1 MNIGVSIGAVVA
13 VVASGFVIFGTF
25 HAPTTATAQHGYRG
39 TGMDLIYHKAE
50 LASAKAANG
59 LPAPIDP
66 IAKEDLAG
74 QKASAVYQNVKVLG
88 DLDVAEFQRLMASIS
103 AWVAPTQG
111 CAYCHG
117 VDGNFAADKLYTKVV
132 ARRMLQMTRRINAD
146 WKSHVAQTGV
156 TCYTCHRGQPVPS
169 YIWFDQSSPAA
180 GMAVASAVAGDSALP
195 DSIFTPFLDDAKE
208 IRVNAT
214 TALPTGDRQSIKQ
227 AEYTYGLMI
236 HMSNALG
243 VNCTFCHNTRA
254 FSNWAQSTP
263 QRVNAWYG
271 IRMVRDLNKGY
282 LESLNHVFPPNRLG
296 PLGDVPKVNC
306 TTCHQGAYKPLLGAS
321 MVSTYPELT
330 ETKDVASIEAPAPA
344 AAPSGAPS
352 PAIPA
357 PAPLSPPAVA
367 APPAPPPSAAAMPAP
382 DTPKA
387 APQPA
392 PPPSAAAMPAP
403 DTSDAG
409 PQPYKAPNPSEGQ

>member
-1 MNIGVSIGAVVA
+1 MNIGISIGAVLA
-13 VVASGFVIFGTF
+13 VVASGFVVFGTF
-25 HAPTTATAQHGYRG
+25 HAPTTATAQHGFRG

-50 LASAKAANG
+50 LASATAANG

-74 QKASAVYQNVKVLG
+74 QKSSAVYQNVKVLG

-117 VDGNFAADKLYTKVV
+117 ADGNFAADKLYTKVV

-156 TCYTCHRGQPVPS
+156 TCYTCHRGQPVPT
-169 YIWFDQSSPAA
+169 YIWFNQPGPAA
-180 GMAVASAVAGDSALP
+180 GMAVASEVAGDSALP
-195 DSIFTPFLDDAKE
+195 GNIFKPYLDDAKE

-271 IRMVRDLNKGY
+271 IRMVRDLNEGY
-282 LESLNHVFPPNRLG
+282 LESLSGVFPPNRLG

-330 ETKDVASIEAPAPA
+330 ETRDVASIEAPAPA
-344 AAPSGAPS
+344 AAPSA
-352 PAIPA
+352 APA
-357 PAPLSPPAVA
+357 PAVPAPTPAPVLPPAVA
-367 APPAPPPSAAAMPAP
+367 APPALPPSAAATPAPAPSGAATVTPSAGAPAP
-382 DTPKA
+382 DA
-387 APQPA
+387 
-392 PPPSAAAMPAP
+392 
-403 DTSDAG
+403 SDAG
-409 PQPYKAPNPSEGQ
+409 PQPYSAPNPSDVR

>member
-1 MNIGVSIGAVVA
+1 MNIGISIGAVVA
-13 VVASGFVIFGTF
+13 VVASGFVVFGTF

-39 TGMDLIYHKAE
+39 TGMDLVYHRAE
-50 LASAKAANG
+50 LVSAKAANG
-59 LPAPIDP
+59 LPDPIDP
-66 IAKEDLAG
+66 LAKEDLAG
-74 QKASAVYQNVKVLG
+74 QKSSAVYKNVKVLG

-117 VDGNFAADKLYTKVV
+117 VDGNFASDSLYTKVV
-132 ARRMLQMTRRINAD
+132 ARRMLQMTRHINAD

-169 YIWFDQSSPAA
+169 YIWFNQPGPAA

-195 DSIFTPFLDDAKE
+195 GNIFKPFLDDAKE

-243 VNCTFCHNTRA
+243 VNCTYCHNTRA

-271 IRMVRDLNKGY
+271 IRMVRDLNEGY
-282 LESLNHVFPPNRLG
+282 LESLKGVFPINRLG

-321 MVSTYPELT
+321 MVKTYPELT
-330 ETKDVASIEAPAPA
+330 ETKDVASIEAPAETPPA
-344 AAPSGAPS
+344 AAPA
-352 PAIPA
+352 AA
-357 PAPLSPPAVA
+357 PAPTVPTPTPAPVTPPAA
-367 APPAPPPSAAAMPAP
+367 AAAPAPPPVAAAAP
-382 DTPKA
+382 A
-387 APQPA
+387 APSA
-392 PPPSAAAMPAP
+392 PTGAP
-403 DTSDAG
+403 VAPDAG
-409 PQPYKAPNPSEGQ
+409 PEPYSAPNPSEVQ